1 MAYPL
6 PETLLCCFADYHA
19 TIEQHMK
26 GDTSGHFMRMLIALS
41 NVSLWPEVSAPRM
54 QFPKFLE
61 KLYLLYYYTDTM
73 QVEHTKTALWDAP
86 QNVQVCM
93 WL

>member
-41 NVSLWPEVSAPRM
+41 NVSL
-54 QFPKFLE
+54 
-61 KLYLLYYYTDTM
+61 
-73 QVEHTKTALWDAP
+73 
-86 QNVQVCM
+86 
-93 WL
+93 